1 MMDET
6 IYHELL
12 KPALPED
19 LGAMHFKIIE
29 GQILFQD
36 EKGDFVIT
44 CISPDKEYNE
54 HHFELLPEGAPFQL
68 IEGRIIYMAAPSDD
82 HQRVSLNL
90 ILEIGNYV
98 KTKKLGEVRYSPLDV
113 CLDKKNVVQ
122 PDILFVSIRRASV
135 IEKKIMGAPD
145 FIIEILS
152 PGNADYDKKTK
163 LGLYGRFLVQE
174 YWIVHPEEEWIEVYH
189 NKAGIMWKQQTAKI
203 GDMIVS
209 KAIEGFQLNVEK
221 VF

>member
-1 MMDET
+1 M
-6 IYHELL
+6 
-12 KPALPED
+12 PED
-19 LGAMHFKIIE
+19 LGAMHFKIIDE
-29 GQILFQD
+29 QVLFQD

-44 CISPDKEYNE
+44 CISSDKEYNE
-54 HHFELLPEGAPFQL
+54 HHFELLPEMAPYQL
-68 IEGRIIYMAAPSDD
+68 IEGRIIFMYSPSFR
-82 HQRVSLNL
+82 HQQVSMNL
-90 ILEIGNYV
+90 SYLIKNFLMENPI
-98 KTKKLGEVRYSPLDV
+98 GEVVTAPLDV
-113 CLDKKNVVQ
+113 RLDEKNVVQ
-122 PDILFVSIRRASV
+122 PDILFVSIRRSNI
-135 IEKKIMGAPD
+135 IERKIMGAPD

-152 PGNADYDKKTK
+152 PGNANYDKKTK